1 MGKKAIGGTKCPQ
14 CKQYANILQ
23 GGVLG
28 QHRTE
33 YYYPF
38 SNRRE
43 LCNYSGSTLAD
54 AAAGIT
60 PLRRKAIDRGLIDGI
75 DNQNGS
81 VSSKPRD
88 S

>member
-1 MGKKAIGGTKCPQ
+1 MGKRAIGGTRCPQ

-60 PLRRKAIDRGLIDGI
+60 PLRRKAIDAGRISED
-75 DNQNGS
+75 DT
-81 VSSKPRD
+81 R
-88 S
+88 